1 MCPGTSG
8 VDALVAAMNAKEDS
22 NFRLFSYVGDVN
34 SEAEKVQARA
44 QEVQREIDR
53 YQAAADAQEADRQA
67 KLQVRHD
74 APLKGAT
81 RAHIITLCAHSLP
94 SAQL

>member
-1 MCPGTSG
+1 MRPGTSG

-34 SEAEKVQARA
+34 SEAEKIQAQA

-53 YQAAADAQEADRQA
+53 YQSAADAQEAERQA

-74 APLKGAT
+74 APLKDAT
-81 RAHIITLCAHSLP
+81 RAHMICGAHSLP
-94 SAQL
+94 RALR